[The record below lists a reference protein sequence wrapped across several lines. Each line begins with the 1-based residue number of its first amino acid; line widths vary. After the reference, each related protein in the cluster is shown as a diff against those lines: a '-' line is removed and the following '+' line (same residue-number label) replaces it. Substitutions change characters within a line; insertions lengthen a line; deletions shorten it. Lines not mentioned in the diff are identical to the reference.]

1 MSSLVHLP
9 SLIAVP
15 VAAALALY
23 ACDLK
28 ENGAGKIARMK
39 VLEANAESLKNDA
52 PLTAVRAH
60 ICGFHFESGAMERQ
74 VIAHRYISNLGE
86 DIMQCV
92 IYDSDKP
99 RARLIGIEYIISREK
114 FESLPEE
121 EKKFWH
127 SHVHEVKSGQLVAP
141 RLPEGVEKDLMRDL
155 VDTYGKTWYT
165 WQVDR
170 GDELPLGAPRLMMA
184 PTADG
189 QIGKTLMATRDRQ
202 LDVSSQEKRESR
214 EDLPSPDVSPG
225 ADSWQSGTSYQI
237 GPMLRTRRV
246 P

>member
-28 ENGAGKIARMK
+28 ENGTGKIAQMK

-52 PLTAVRAH
+52 PPTAVRAH
-60 ICGFHFESGAMERQ
+60 VCGFHFESGAIQRQ
-74 VIAHRYISNLGE
+74 ASGHTYISNLGE

-99 RARLIGIEYIISREK
+99 QARIIGIEYIISREK

-127 SHVHEVKSGQLVAP
+127 SHVHEVKSGQLIAP
-141 RLPEGVEKDLMRDL
+141 RLTEGVEKELMRDL
-155 VDTYGKTWYT
+155 VGTYGKTWHT
-165 WQVDR
+165 WQVAR
-170 GDELPLGAPRLMMA
+170 GDALPLGEPRLMMGS
-184 PTADG
+184 TADG
-189 QIGKTLMATRDRQ
+189 QIAADLIDARDREFE
-202 LDVSSQEKRESR
+202 VSSEKKRESR
-214 EDLPSPDVSPG
+214 EDLPSPEVLPG

-237 GPMLRTRRV
+237 GPILRTKRA